1 MLVAVWDAVKT
12 KTVAHCSRKSKIL
25 SESQRGTIAEE
36 DDLFKE
42 LEEAI
47 ENIRPIEPDFVS
59 ENMDAASFT
68 DVDAEVLTVQPLSS
82 EAENIVKLLEAEDVS
97 NDNDDAIETETGP
110 VYYPER
116 KELLEIIETV
126 QKFSLFSK
134 DGAIVQYSV
143 DRAARIIDQNL
154 RKKAG
159 KQQLEIIS
167 KKIIKKSF

>member
-25 SESQRGTIAEE
+25 SESQRATIVEE

-42 LEEAI
+42 LEEVI
-47 ENIRPIEPDFVS
+47 ENICPIQLDFVS

-68 DVDAEVLTVQPLSS
+68 DVDAEVLTVQPPSS
-82 EAENIVKLLEAEDVS
+82 EAENLVKLLGAEDVN
-97 NDNDDAIETETGP
+97 NDNDDAVETETGP

-116 KELLEIIETV
+116 NELLEIIETV

-134 DGAIVQYSV
+134 DGAIVQSSV
-143 DRAARIIDQNL
+143 DHAARIIDQNL
-154 RKKAG
+154 RKKPANNN
-159 KQQLEIIS
+159 
-167 KKIIKKSF
+167 

>member
-68 DVDAEVLTVQPLSS
+68 DVDAEVLTVQP
-82 EAENIVKLLEAEDVS
+82 
-97 NDNDDAIETETGP
+97 P
-110 VYYPER
+110 
-116 KELLEIIETV
+116 
-126 QKFSLFSK
+126 
-134 DGAIVQYSV
+134 
-143 DRAARIIDQNL
+143 
-154 RKKAG
+154 KKVC
-159 KQQLEIIS
+159 
-167 KKIIKKSF
+167 KKVL